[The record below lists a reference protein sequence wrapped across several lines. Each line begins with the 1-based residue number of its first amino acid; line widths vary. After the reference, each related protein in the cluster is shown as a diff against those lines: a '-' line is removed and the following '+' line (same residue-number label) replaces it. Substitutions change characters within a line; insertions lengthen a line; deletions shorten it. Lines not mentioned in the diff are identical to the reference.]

1 MKTGNFGFNTPKTT
15 DANTTYTAGDGI
27 TLNGTEFDLDAL
39 QTIITSIYNEA
50 LKVGRDA
57 DNHIDFTTDNRINFR
72 VSAAD
77 EVRLTSVNFYPV
89 TSNGTALGT
98 NLQQWSD
105 LFLANLGVIN
115 WNNGDVTLTS
125 DSNKLTLGGGDLYL
139 PNQRVGTDVN
149 TNILFSSGTNDIR
162 FNVGGVSEYI
172 MAVNLFAPVT
182 DNGSALGA
190 ATRKWSDLFLAGG
203 GVVNFN
209 NGNATITNNAAGQLT
224 ISTSDAGRGTIIP
237 SRNFGITSS
246 THGEAVGDV
255 VNFGSGSVVAGKCY
269 YLTSGGAWALADRR
283 TEAPAIS
290 FLAVALATGTAS
302 AVGMCIRGMVTMAS
316 DTGTIGSVT
325 YLRINGDFEGA
336 ATTTSGEFVR
346 IMGYCLDDTN
356 GQMFF
361 NPSTD
366 WVEIA

>member
-27 TLNGTEFDLDAL
+27 TLNGTEFDLDAI
-39 QTIITSIYNEA
+39 QTIITSIVNAA
-50 LKVGRDA
+50 LKMGRDA
-57 DNHIDFTTDNRINFR
+57 DNLIDFATTDNKIILR
-72 VSAAD
+72 VNGVNEVELSANN
-77 EVRLTSVNFYPV
+77 LSPV
-89 TSNGTALGT
+89 TNDGCALGT
-98 NLQQWSD
+98 TSLQWSD
-105 LFLANLGVIN
+105 LFLNANGVIN
-115 WNNGDVTLTS
+115 FANG
-125 DSNKLTLGGGDLYL
+125 
-139 PNQRVGTDVN
+139 
-149 TNILFSSGTNDIR
+149 
-162 FNVGGVSEYI
+162 
-172 MAVNLFAPVT
+172 
-182 DNGSALGA
+182 GA
-190 ATRKWSDLFLAGG
+190 S
-203 GVVNFN
+203 
-209 NGNATITNNAAGQLT
+209 IHNNAAGQLT

-302 AVGMCIRGMVTMAS
+302 TVGMCIRGMVTMAS

-325 YLRINGDFEGA
+325 YLRISGDFEGS

-346 IMGYCLDDTN
+346 IMEYCLDDTN